1 MFPQSKKYVLKIPE
15 NSGKRVRSQM
25 MDKHQ
30 MSQAGQ
36 RLFGIT
42 HLLFQ
47 EAGNLFSLQE
57 RPVHE
62 SGEGLPNRAED
73 VLYDT

>member
-1 MFPQSKKYVLKIPE
+1 
-15 NSGKRVRSQM
+15 M

-47 EAGNLFSLQE
+47 EAGNLLSLQE